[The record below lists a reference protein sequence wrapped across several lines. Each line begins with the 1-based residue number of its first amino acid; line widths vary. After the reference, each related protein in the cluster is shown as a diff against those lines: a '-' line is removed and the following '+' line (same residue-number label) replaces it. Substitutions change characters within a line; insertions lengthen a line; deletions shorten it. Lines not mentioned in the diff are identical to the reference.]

1 MEKLKF
7 TSITEENRS
16 VFHCLMHLMQMY
28 AKELDEHQNR
38 NTDSEMLKRWTDS
51 IIEKQFD
58 FSRCLKLCYAESAVI
73 GFLFGKIDPSEDK
86 GFKKVGFG
94 CIMEFFVLPEHR
106 KKGYGRQMF
115 GHLVDYFKANQVKE
129 MYLTADPIT
138 GKPFWEA
145 LGFFRTDE
153 ISPENKQEVYE
164 KVIPYETISITVSEC
179 LSPVL
184 VKQIAMAQW
193 HKSEWS
199 SSITHLVYDGKTQT
213 DCFNVIAKNECGE
226 VVGRLFCL
234 QNNENRSLWYYGDM
248 FVVPEYRRRHIA
260 ERMLTLAEQTLIDKW
275 CRTLRCY
282 VEPEN
287 IPSLNLQRKFGF
299 TERPY
304 EKFNDLLNDG
314 QIMFEKELTAFNVAE
329 AVSQEDARYVTEIYG
344 KNIEALHGN
353 EIMFDEWNKLLSSGD
368 TDEKHFLILKGA
380 IPCAYL
386 KINELESGDNIG
398 WISMLVVEPAF
409 QQKGVGRYAVSYAE
423 EFLRSMGKTI
433 VNIHTTSDNTPAQM
447 LYEKCGYSLSDD
459 GKGKFTYTKV
469 LDNTNGKT

>member
-7 TSITEENRS
+7 TSVTEENS
-16 VFHCLMHLMQMY
+16 NVFHSLMQMY
-28 AKELDEHQNR
+28 GKELDEHQNR
-38 NTDSEMLKRWTDS
+38 NTDSEMLKGWTDS

-58 FSRCLKLCYAESAVI
+58 FSKCLKLCYAESVVI
-73 GFLFGKIDPSEDK
+73 GFLFGKIDQPEDK

-106 KKGYGRQMF
+106 RKGYGKQMF
-115 GHLVDYFKANQVKE
+115 GHLADYFKANQVKQ
-129 MYLTADPIT
+129 MYLTADPVT
-138 GKPFWEA
+138 GKPFWEE
-145 LGFFRTDE
+145 LGFIRTGE
-153 ISPENKQEVYE
+153 ISPQNKQEIYE
-164 KVIPYETISITVSEC
+164 KAIPDETISITVSEF

-193 HKSEWS
+193 NKAEWS
-199 SSITHLVYDGKTQT
+199 SSITNWVYESKTQT
-213 DCFNVIAKNECGE
+213 DCFNVIAKNECDE

-234 QNNENRSLWYYGDM
+234 QNKENHSLWYYGDM

-260 ERMLTLAEQTLIDKW
+260 EQMLTLAEHTLIDKW

-287 IPSLNLQRKFGF
+287 IPSKNLQKKFGF

-314 QIMFEKELTAFNVAE
+314 QIMFEKELAAFNVVE
-329 AVSQEDARYVTEIYG
+329 AKSKEDARYVTEIYG

-386 KINELESGDNIG
+386 KVNGLEIGDNIG

-409 QQKGVGRYAVSYAE
+409 QGKGVGTYSVSYAE
-423 EFLRSMGKTI
+423 EFLHSMGKTT
-433 VNIHTTSDNTPAQM
+433 VKIHTTADNIPAQK

-459 GKGKFTYTKV
+459 GEGKITYTKV
-469 LDNTNGKT
+469 LDKTNGKT